1 MVHTAP
7 EIESERIRSQHGEEQ
22 ICQRSKEVDGNKYA
36 SKEGDNKEEVE
47 ELQADEDNVDEEY
60 EPKKRE
66 TTRINTDWT
75 LVGADDED
83 EAKGKVYEK

>member
-36 SKEGDNKEEVE
+36 SKEGDNKEEAE

-75 LVGADDED
+75 LVGTDDED
-83 EAKGKVYEK
+83 EAKGKV

>member
-75 LVGADDED
+75 LVGTDDED
-83 EAKGKVYEK
+83 EAKGKV